1 MNFKSAIAAIACA
14 ATLIATGAQAA
25 NAPAAKADEATLI
38 SQGDQAW
45 AAKKLDEA
53 KKNFEAAV
61 AGNPRS
67 VTANMKLAGY
77 YLANNQFPGAI
88 QTYQKTISLDNNN
101 AKAWMG
107 LGMAYLHTGQKELS
121 RAAFSEA
128 VRIEPARKT
137 QLAKLIEEPAPAPNA
152 AMPAN
157 HPPMGAG
164 APVKPTTK
172 PAK

>member
-1 MNFKSAIAAIACA
+1 MDFKSAIAAFACA
-14 ATLIATGAQAA
+14 ALLSAAGAQAA

-38 SQGDQAW
+38 SQGDKAW
-45 AAKKLDEA
+45 ADKKLDEA
-53 KKNFEAAV
+53 KKNFQAAV
-61 AGNPRS
+61 AANPRS
-67 VTANMKLAGY
+67 ITAHMKLAGY
-77 YLANNQFPGAI
+77 LLANNQFTGAI
-88 QTYQKTISLDNNN
+88 ETYQKTISLDNNN

-128 VRIEPARKT
+128 VRIEPARKA
-137 QLAKLIEEPAPAPNA
+137 QLAKLIEEPAPAA

-157 HPPMGAG
+157 HPAMGAG